1 MKNTKDTI
9 ANLESIIATL
19 STRIEEL
26 GEDLGDHL
34 SAADLAIAIECQPE
48 EEEPEFSTI
57 AQCQSWRRGKL
68 REMTGSRNEER
79 ERERADGLEAE
90 LEALLARAN
99 AGERRG
105 FQLAIAALRGEPCR
119 PHITAAWWLE
129 GVENRKWG
137 KADKC

>member
-57 AQCQSWRRGKL
+57 AQCQAWRRGERPRTYTADEIDAM
-68 REMTGSRNEER
+68 REDAWDARRDQAR
-79 ERERADGLEAE
+79 ED
-90 LEALLARAN
+90 
-99 AGERRG
+99 
-105 FQLAIAALRGEPCR
+105 
-119 PHITAAWWLE
+119 
-129 GVENRKWG
+129 
-137 KADKC
+137 